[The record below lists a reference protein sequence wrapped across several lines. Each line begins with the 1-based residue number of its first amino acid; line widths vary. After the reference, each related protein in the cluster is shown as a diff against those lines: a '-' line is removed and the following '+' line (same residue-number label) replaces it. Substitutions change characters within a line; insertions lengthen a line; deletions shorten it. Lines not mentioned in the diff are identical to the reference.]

1 MQIGMMVYGRLRISK
16 IREMGRQRG
25 QGIIKNLD
33 GLTQIAN
40 RRRFDK
46 YLSQE
51 WRPIAREQQYLSL
64 ILNLM

>member
-1 MQIGMMVYGRLRISK
+1 
-16 IREMGRQRG
+16 MGRQRG

-51 WRPIAREQQYLSL
+51 WRPIAREQQY
-64 ILNLM
+64 